1 MNNTPLFRFR
11 RCGIVLCLLLIL
23 TLLPY
28 VQPSASANGQIEEST
43 QMLPTLGLP
52 PDPSCYGKV
61 SMDDASQ
68 VLKVIQR
75 ARDSGLLGPDE
86 EVAFNPKA
94 NLRPLPVPAEAC
106 R

>member
-1 MNNTPLFRFR
+1 
-11 RCGIVLCLLLIL
+11 
-23 TLLPY
+23 
-28 VQPSASANGQIEEST
+28 
-43 QMLPTLGLP
+43 MLPTLGLP

-94 NLRPLPVPAEAC
+94 TFYRGL
-106 R
+106 